1 MPSALLYLM
10 GALDSEA
17 WHRNGLSGCRLGS
30 MFKGQIEAVLRQS

>member
-17 WHRNGLSGCRLGS
+17 WHRNGLSGCRLAAPWAACL
-30 MFKGQIEAVLRQS
+30 KAKLRLS